1 MTWPFG
7 RKKEQRYERVTA
19 LEEQARAGEIK
30 LVEKVLELDRKRTY
44 LRDLNL
50 LTEAALKDLG
60 GTHRV

>member
-44 LRDLNL
+44 LRDLNQ

-60 GTHRV
+60 GPHRV